1 MKVIDRLKK
10 TDKTLFFFLFLPPL
24 KGRHLD
30 SIYRAIDPLMEFDP
44 LNINVTY
51 HQQESVYKKQSDGSV
66 VRKIISKR
74 PGTVALA
81 AAIKNKYKVTVV
93 PHVICGG
100 FTREE
105 TEDLLIDLNFL
116 GMNNILV
123 LRGDPPRGSRDFI
136 PVEGGHAHTSQ
147 LVEQV
152 MNMNRGIYLDRDLK
166 EPHHTD
172 FSVGVA
178 GYPEKH
184 FESPNMD
191 EDLYWLKKKV
201 EAGADYIVT
210 QMFFNNE
217 AFFRF
222 VDDCRKAGIT
232 VPIVPG
238 IKPITTLKDLELL
251 PRVFHIDIPQELVR
265 EVRKCTDNKAAKEA
279 GIEWTIHQ
287 TRELQQYGVPAVH
300 YYTIGISDNIR
311 RIAEAV
317 F

>member
-1 MKVIDRLKK
+1 MKVIDRLLQ
-10 TDKTLFFFLFLPPL
+10 TDKTLFSFELLPPL
-24 KGRHLD
+24 KGRNLD

-51 HQQESVYKKQSDGSV
+51 HQQESVYKKQPDGTV

-74 PGTVALA
+74 PGTVALS

-116 GMNNILV
+116 GMNNLLV

-136 PVEGGHAHTSQ
+136 PVEGGHTHTDE
-147 LVEQV
+147 LVKQI
-152 MNMNRGIYLDRDLK
+152 MDMNRGIYLDPNLK
-166 EPHHTD
+166 EPHHTE

-184 FESPNMD
+184 FESPNME
-191 EDLYWLKKKV
+191 EDLYWLKKKI
-201 EAGADYIVT
+201 EAGAEYVVT

-217 AFFRF
+217 RFFQF
-222 VDDCRKAGIT
+222 VKRCRKEGID

-238 IKPITTLKDLELL
+238 LKPITTLKDLELL
-251 PRVFHIDIPQELVR
+251 PRVFHIDIPQELVS
-265 EVRKCTDNKAAKEA
+265 EVKKCSTNKEAKEV
-279 GIEWTIHQ
+279 GVEWAIQQ
-287 TRELQQYGVPAVH
+287 TRELQAFGSPAVH

-311 RIAEAV
+311 KIAESV

>member
-1 MKVIDRLKK
+1 MKVIDKLLQ
-10 TDKTLFFFLFLPPL
+10 TDKTLFSFELLPPL
-24 KGRHLD
+24 KGRNLD
-30 SIYRAIDPLMEFDP
+30 SIYRAIDPLMDFDP

-51 HQQESVYKKQSDGSV
+51 HQQESVYKKQPDGSV
-66 VRKIISKR
+66 ARKIISKR
-74 PGTVALA
+74 PGTVALS

-116 GMNNILV
+116 GMNNLLV

-136 PVEGGHAHTSQ
+136 PVEGGHTHTDE
-147 LVEQV
+147 LVKQI
-152 MNMNRGIYLDRDLK
+152 MDMNRGVYLDPNLK
-166 EPHHTD
+166 EPYHTD

-184 FESPNMD
+184 FESPNME
-191 EDLYWLKKKV
+191 EDLYWLKKKI
-201 EAGADYIVT
+201 ESGAEYVVT

-217 AFFRF
+217 RFFQF
-222 VDDCRKAGIT
+222 VERCRKEGID

-238 IKPITTLKDLELL
+238 LKPITTLKDLELL
-251 PRVFHIDIPQELVR
+251 PRVFHIDIPQELVS
-265 EVRKCTDNKAAKEA
+265 EVKKCSTNKEAKEV
-279 GIEWTIHQ
+279 GVEWAIQQ
-287 TRELQQYGVPAVH
+287 TRELQAFGSPAVH

-311 RIAEAV
+311 KIAEAV